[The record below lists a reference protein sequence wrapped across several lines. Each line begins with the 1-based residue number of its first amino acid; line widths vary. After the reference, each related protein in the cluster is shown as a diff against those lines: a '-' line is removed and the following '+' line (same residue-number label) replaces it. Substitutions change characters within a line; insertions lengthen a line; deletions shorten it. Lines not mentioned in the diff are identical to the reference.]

1 MIAYEEPGAGGF
13 RRELG
18 VAAGPRAG
26 DVTSW
31 LYAAGLRLRELPAA
45 ESEPQVR
52 WFSQEAVE
60 ISRKKLEPLL
70 RSWLEGGRG

>member
-1 MIAYEEPGAGGF
+1 VTGF
-13 RRELG
+13 LH
-18 VAAGPRAG
+18 
-26 DVTSW
+26 T
-31 LYAAGLRLRELPAA
+31 AGLSLRELPSA